1 VATGRQVAEPTTPN
15 RNLTM
20 PTITTRTL
28 RLGALA
34 LALAAAGVAQANPW
48 TTIGS
53 AGTVDEA
60 DTSLADLINGEARM
74 LAAAPAGS
82 VLNIR
87 YNITSLEGF
96 QGLNQV
102 AWRARFRDN
111 GNGARVRL
119 FLRQYNATGT
129 TSTLATFDSNGYA
142 AQVSYQT
149 QTACIGV
156 DWDFEDGP
164 FYIEAELTKSA
175 DGGMPALG
183 LTTLTNANCT
193 P

>member
-1 VATGRQVAEPTTPN
+1 MSASTT
-15 RNLTM
+15 
-20 PTITTRTL
+20 TIL
-28 RLGALA
+28 RHGALA
-34 LALAAAGVAQANPW
+34 LLLAAAGTAQANPW
-48 TTIGS
+48 TTVGS

-60 DTSLADLINGEARM
+60 DTRLVDFMNGEARM
-74 LAAAPAGS
+74 LATAPAGS

-87 YNITSLEGF
+87 YNVTSLEGF

-119 FLRQYNATGT
+119 FLRQYNATGP
-129 TSTLATFDSNGYA
+129 TSTLATFDSNSYA
-142 AQVSYQT
+142 AQVGYQT

>member
-1 VATGRQVAEPTTPN
+1 MST
-15 RNLTM
+15 L
-20 PTITTRTL
+20 ITRTL

-34 LALAAAGVAQANPW
+34 ALLAAAGAAQANPW

-53 AGTVDEA
+53 AGSVDEA
-60 DTSLADLINGEARM
+60 DMALIEFMNGEARM

-82 VLNIR
+82 VLNLR

-102 AWRARFRDN
+102 AWRTRFRDN

-119 FLRQYNATGT
+119 ILRQYNANGP
-129 TSTLATFDSNGYA
+129 TSTLATFDSNAYA
-142 AQVSYQT
+142 AAVGYQT
-149 QTACIGV
+149 QTMCTAV

-175 DGGMPALG
+175 DGGLPALG
-183 LTTLTNANCT
+183 LTTLTNVNCT